1 MKKLTLLIVA
11 SVGIVG
17 LLGLYNMTNS
27 SVANAATTA
36 NSKLSQTIN
45 PGVLSTDIRNSSNVV
60 VNNPTFSMAAKT
72 VSFSQQTSTGTFGDN
87 QNRIYVENPGA
98 ANNGWTLTLNA
109 LQPGSGEWRS
119 AGSDTYKYN
128 ANATTGQLTVNPS
141 AGTITPVI
149 GSGTGVLKNAATAF
163 SGSNPVRL
171 MTASASADKVWAGY
185 ITGIGLTQAIPAS
198 QPAGTYTLPMVQTIT
213 AL

>member
-1 MKKLTLLIVA
+1 MKKLALLIIA
-11 SVGIVG
+11 SVGVVG

-27 SVANAATTA
+27 SIANAATTA

-87 QNRIYVENPGA
+87 QNRIYVE
-98 ANNGWTLTLNA
+98 
-109 LQPGSGEWRS
+109 
-119 AGSDTYKYN
+119 
-128 ANATTGQLTVNPS
+128 LTVNPS

-149 GSGTGVLKNAATAF
+149 GSGTGVLKNTATAF

-198 QPAGTYTLPMVQTIT
+198 QSAGTYTLPMVQTVT
-213 AL
+213 AI

>member
-11 SVGIVG
+11 SVGVVG
-17 LLGLYNMTNS
+17 LLGLYNMANS

-109 LQPGSGEWRS
+109 LQPGSGEWS
-119 AGSDTYKYN
+119 SGSGTYKYN

-149 GSGTGVLKNAATAF
+149 GSGTGVLKNVATAF
-163 SGSNPVRL
+163 SGNSPVRL

-198 QPAGTYTLPMVQTIT
+198 QPAGTYTLPMVQTVT
-213 AL
+213 AI

>member
-1 MKKLTLLIVA
+1 
-11 SVGIVG
+11 
-17 LLGLYNMTNS
+17 
-27 SVANAATTA
+27 
-36 NSKLSQTIN
+36 
-45 PGVLSTDIRNSSNVV
+45 
-60 VNNPTFSMAAKT
+60 MAAKT

-119 AGSDTYKYN
+119 AGSDAYKYN

-149 GSGTGVLKNAATAF
+149 GSGTGVLKNTATAF

-198 QPAGTYTLPMVQTIT
+198 QSAGTYTLPMVQTVT
-213 AL
+213 AI

>member
-1 MKKLTLLIVA
+1 MKKLTLLIIA
-11 SVGIVG
+11 SVGVVG

-27 SVANAATTA
+27 SIANAATTA
-36 NSKLSQTIN
+36 SSKLSQTIN

-98 ANNGWTLTLNA
+98 ANNGWTLTLNT
-109 LQPGSGEWRS
+109 LQPGSGEWS
-119 AGSDTYKYN
+119 S
-128 ANATTGQLTVNPS
+128 
-141 AGTITPVI
+141 
-149 GSGTGVLKNAATAF
+149 GSGTGVLKNTATAF

-198 QPAGTYTLPMVQTIT
+198 QSAGTYTLPMVQTIT

>member
-1 MKKLTLLIVA
+1 MKKLALLIIA
-11 SVGIVG
+11 SVGVVG
-17 LLGLYNMTNS
+17 LLGLYNMTNY

-36 NSKLSQTIN
+36 SSKLSQTIN

-98 ANNGWTLTLNA
+98 ADNGWTLTLNVA
-109 LQPGSGEWRS
+109 TPGTGVWS
-119 AGSDTYKYN
+119 AGGGKQYKYN
-128 ANATTGQLTVNPS
+128 GTINEGRLTVNP
-141 AGTITPVI
+141 AGGTVTPVI
-149 GSGTGVLKNAATAF
+149 GAAAGITKGASTTFSGT
-163 SGSNPVRL
+163 SPVTL
-171 MTASASADKVWAGY
+171 MSASATASKVWAGY
-185 ITGIGLTQAIPAS
+185 ITNTSLAQTIPAG
-198 QPAGTYTLPMVQTIT
+198 QAAGTYVLPMVQTIT